1 MCTLMYKNKE
11 GCKFAKSILEIES
24 DMEQMP
30 TFQNMKNDVDK
41 LKIEC
46 NIKNCCHKM
55 FRIKNIY
62 ENVFVDKKKMAFNWN
77 HKDDLRCKLIV
88 VKQKNAQKTHASYLK
103 SMRNHISEFHQED
116 FNKYEFIQQLRKRKS
131 SQVAVTYV
139 LNYVA

>member
-55 FRIKNIY
+55 FCIHNTY
-62 ENVFVDKKKMAFNWN
+62 ENVFVDKKKMALNWN

-116 FNKYEFIQQLRKRKS
+116 CNKYEFIQQLCKRKS